1 MRLILRIL
9 LLQVDQLSSSDWLFK
24 LDILEHV
31 LKLYTLAVFIW
42 SGGGGGGVKVNT
54 ARQMSDKRQEGEEL
68 YLYQLKFAQ

>member
-31 LKLYTLAVFIW
+31 LKLYTLAVFTPVIFHLKSKNFVYFETENLKPAFVSVFECLT
-42 SGGGGGGVKVNT
+42 SG
-54 ARQMSDKRQEGEEL
+54 
-68 YLYQLKFAQ
+68 